1 MILTL
6 STYVINYQSNLKIKF
21 SEPSTYAHLLDW
33 CGSLPVDCLVPW
45 SPGARITGLFSQENN
60 MTNGTFI
67 QVFFFCMLFSLEGD
81 TPETA
86 WSHKTNFPYSA
97 EPSMD
102 IHSHFIGPFW
112 TLLQLHEPYTL
123 QCTSIEKWWQLCSD
137 LQMQFLPILDHETQI
152 TIKLNKFYY
161 FFPDQS
167 EKSIFCLPCSVPFFC
182 YFFLHFLNVH
192 CSRGIQI
199 MICGFF

>member
-6 STYVINYQSNLKIKF
+6 STYVINYLSNLKIKF

-97 EPSMD
+97 EPSVD
-102 IHSHFIGPFW
+102 IHTHFIGPFW
-112 TLLQLHEPYTL
+112 TLLQLHEPYEAVSDWGPGFVRTVNKIPYAL
-123 QCTSIEKWWQLCSD
+123 GTKANPDILVPKNSWHIQLSIHVWHL
-137 LQMQFLPILDHETQI
+137 
-152 TIKLNKFYY
+152 Y
-161 FFPDQS
+161 
-167 EKSIFCLPCSVPFFC
+167 V
-182 YFFLHFLNVH
+182 LHISYRQH
-192 CSRGIQI
+192 R
-199 MICGFF
+199 